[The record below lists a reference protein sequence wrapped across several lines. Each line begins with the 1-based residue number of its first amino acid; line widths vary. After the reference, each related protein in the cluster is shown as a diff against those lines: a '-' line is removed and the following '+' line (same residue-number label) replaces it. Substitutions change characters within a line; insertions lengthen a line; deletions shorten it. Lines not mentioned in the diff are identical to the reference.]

1 MGAQPHGRARRTPAP
16 AIFASGC
23 HTDSGWRWRASP
35 RKKKKAWLSEDER
48 GLRAKTRSL
57 PCKAE
62 NFFIP
67 CGNLRLDWTSQGRA
81 SQTTLTG
88 GGQKKRMATPRNES
102 GRPPPPHPSGYMY
115 GALSRHPYSTP
126 HTGMYV
132 PPPHVPRAEGVDW
145 EGPVRAAQRLRLV
158 LVACPAASLL
168 AVRGRKQAS
177 VAPRRTAPPRLHTWH
192 GSKG

>member
-1 MGAQPHGRARRTPAP
+1 MFEQACGLLGRLLRRGRETWPALTGCVMADGGRRQPMGAQPHGRARRTPAP

-102 GRPPPPHPSGYMY
+102 GRPPPPIHLGTCTEHCPGI
-115 GALSRHPYSTP
+115 RIVP
-126 HTGMYV
+126 HT
-132 PPPHVPRAEGVDW
+132 
-145 EGPVRAAQRLRLV
+145 Q
-158 LVACPAASLL
+158 ACTYH
-168 AVRGRKQAS
+168 
-177 VAPRRTAPPRLHTWH
+177 RRTYPVQRA
-192 GSKG
+192 